1 MFLIQAIFNFLVPS
15 GSGQAAITMPIMAP
29 LADLV
34 GITRQTAV
42 LAFQLGDASTNCIT
56 PASGMT
62 MSALAIAGVP
72 LNKWWKFF
80 VPLVLIWW
88 GVAILALIFATMTG
102 YGPF

>member
-1 MFLIQAIFNFLVPS
+1 
-15 GSGQAAITMPIMAP
+15 MPIMAP
-29 LADLV
+29 LADLLD
-34 GITRQTAV
+34 ITRQTAV

-62 MSALAIAGVP
+62 MSALGIAGVP

-88 GVAILALIFATMTG
+88 GVSMLFLVFATSIG